1 VSEANPHR
9 SPQARALSKQ
19 ADDDEGAASP
29 ADLEARA
36 WRAAVAILARRDM
49 AAEELRRALLAKAHS
64 EAAVEAALDRLRRER
79 TLDDAALAAR
89 YARSRLQYHGQG
101 QHRVRQGLRR
111 KGVTGAI
118 MEAGIREAL
127 GEVSESGVLDRLA
140 RRYWTQRRRDAPAR
154 RLRGLW
160 AFLVRRG
167 FPATLV
173 HERLR
178 KLWPRWSDALEG
190 LEPEAEA

>member
-1 VSEANPHR
+1 
-9 SPQARALSKQ
+9 
-19 ADDDEGAASP
+19 
-29 ADLEARA
+29 
-36 WRAAVAILARRDM
+36 
-49 AAEELRRALLAKAHS
+49 
-64 EAAVEAALDRLRRER
+64 
-79 TLDDAALAAR
+79 
-89 YARSRLQYHGQG
+89 
-101 QHRVRQGLRR
+101 
-111 KGVTGAI
+111 